1 MCTHRNLKITEE
13 KENINKENMIQS
25 DRNMNENYDSTY
37 ERIKLL
43 SKRVSD
49 CVKLN
54 LVLYCCMNQLN
65 ELEAIK

>member
-1 MCTHRNLKITEE
+1 MWAHTHTHQNLKITEE

-49 CVKLN
+49 YVKLN
-54 LVLYCCMNQLN
+54 PVLYFLH
-65 ELEAIK
+65 EPVKWT

>member
-49 CVKLN
+49 CVVKSGVIL
-54 LVLYCCMNQLN
+54 LHEPV
-65 ELEAIK
+65 K

>member
-13 KENINKENMIQS
+13 KENINKENMIKS

-65 ELEAIK
+65 ELEAVK

>member
-1 MCTHRNLKITEE
+1 MWEHTHTHQNLKITEE

-49 CVKLN
+49 YVKLN
-54 LVLYCCMNQLN
+54 PVKIFHVYFNRY
-65 ELEAIK
+65 

>member
-65 ELEAIK
+65 ELEAVK

>member
-1 MCTHRNLKITEE
+1 MCTRRNLKITEE
-13 KENINKENMIQS
+13 KENINKGNMIQS

-65 ELEAIK
+65 ELEAVK